1 LDGPKQHFI
10 LEEVGCFF
18 MNLKNPIVNYVLI
31 GLGVVA
37 LAAAVWWTVGP
48 HHHHYREYFLYA
60 GAAVLIAGGLV
71 GMFAFK
77 PKTKTA
83 VVAE

>member
-1 LDGPKQHFI
+1 
-10 LEEVGCFF
+10 

-71 GMFAFK
+71 GMFVLK

>member
-1 LDGPKQHFI
+1 
-10 LEEVGCFF
+10 
-18 MNLKNPIVNYVLI
+18 MNFLKNPIVNYVLI

-48 HHHHYREYFLYA
+48 HHHRYREYFLYA

-71 GMFAFK
+71 SMFVLK

-83 VVAE
+83 IIAE